1 MFCVQFKTAVVKLI
15 APPTVD
21 STYERNITENDLP
34 LITVCPENQVKLE
47 KLRELG
53 YEYLLEFLDG
63 NTNCIGNTK
72 CTSWGAHKNLSFNQA
87 LREVYTDG
95 EKSTVTATYD
105 NYTTKVVYLAKFGFC
120 LEISRYDP
128 CCSVEIDNLGN
139 HSLRVLI
146 TDRNSRSYFMV
157 DIASHIGEE
166 LILQPNKFTNID
178 VEVKTHTQCK
188 SDQNGVKDD
197 NFYNCV
203 DDEIQKI
210 FENSFGCIPPWLS
223 SNNQCNKTYPRN
235 QSDSVPNFY
244 WDYLWPV
251 YTLSNNKIEAKCKN
265 SCRKTKFY
273 VHKRETIED
282 KGWSGAFVKISQKMV
297 VTEKVVNYDLFQFII
312 DVGSSLGLWLGL
324 SVLGLHEL
332 VVEAVQ
338 SISNSSIW
346 VKLRSAFKSKN
357 SPNAD
362 IQDEI

>member
-63 NTNCIGNTK
+63 NTNCTGNTK
-72 CTSWGAHKNLSFNQA
+72 CKSWGAHKNLSFNQV

-188 SDQNGVKDD
+188 SDLNLVKDVD
-197 NFYNCV
+197 FYNCV
-203 DDEIQKI
+203 YDEIQKM